1 MEPVIFILTLSW
13 TAIEQLKN
21 GSTVDLR
28 TIRPLSAETAR
39 AAMGS
44 YWQNLLLQN
53 VWYQNRRTGR
63 TCSSKMRIPGYRTS
77 GSCDVP
83 SVFQA
88 LMTLLRPFTPDIE
101 QLSIDE
107 CFWTLHRSPIN
118 MNLRLPEP
126 PLFLRL
132 SKSNSAL
139 PLTSGSHRI
148 SCSLRWQVILKN
160 QTASTRS
167 GKKKSRKNSGRFLSR
182 TFIW

>member
-1 MEPVIFILTLSW
+1 MEARSICAQS
-13 TAIEQLKN
+13 
-21 GSTVDLR
+21 
-28 TIRPLSAETAR
+28 RPLSAETVR

-44 YWQNLLLQN
+44 YWQNLLLRKRSVSKPANRSHMLFENANPWLSHVRIMRCTVSIPSSLWRFCVRLHRTLNSFPLMN
-53 VWYQNRRTGR
+53 V
-63 TCSSKMRIPGYRTS
+63 
-77 GSCDVP
+77 
-83 SVFQA
+83 
-88 LMTLLRPFTPDIE
+88 
-101 QLSIDE
+101 
-107 CFWTLHRSPIN
+107 FWTLHRSPIN
-118 MNLRLPEP
+118 TNLRLPEP

-132 SKSNSAL
+132 SKSNLAL